1 MSIRLKVVLV
11 IITVMTLVF
20 GFLLGVVT
28 TNAFRRGREIEGRM
42 RDTLRPVIRR
52 WVEREQ
58 WLENRTWSEFQV
70 KLSELNPSGEANRM
84 DPLKRWAI
92 VGPDGDVRAAGGM
105 KEDEA
110 ARFVAGDERLRE
122 AVRERSVV
130 LYPEERFIA
139 VPLNVAGALA
149 GAIKLEVNTGPRPT
163 LWESFRESFFALAA
177 ILAVS
182 TVVLI
187 SATYLLIDRR
197 VLKPLGYLVE
207 GSARVAEGDLRREV
221 PSEGGRDEMAR
232 LVTAF
237 NAMMVEVRNYREH
250 MEKLVAEEKAR
261 VQAAQRQLVIAQ
273 RLAATG
279 TLAAGIAHE
288 VNNPIGGMI
297 NAARRLQ
304 KDAPEGRTR
313 EYLDLILEGLVR
325 VQETVKK
332 ILQFT
337 PRELKPQPV
346 DLREVCGRALDL
358 VSHRVQQ
365 AGVEVRK
372 EFPEDLPLVFGDPSE
387 LQQVFLNLVLNSLDA
402 LPAQGGRI
410 AARGR
415 RNGASIEIEIEDNG
429 CGMTEEQK
437 NRSFDLFYTTKEA
450 GKGTGLGLAIVHNII
465 DGHNGRIEIRSKVNE
480 GTTVWM
486 SFPILSTSVSG
497 RTPAAPPA

>member
-1 MSIRLKVVLV
+1 M
-11 IITVMTLVF
+11 
-20 GFLLGVVT
+20 
-28 TNAFRRGREIEGRM
+28 
-42 RDTLRPVIRR
+42 
-52 WVEREQ
+52 
-58 WLENRTWSEFQV
+58 
-70 KLSELNPSGEANRM
+70 
-84 DPLKRWAI
+84 KRWAI
-92 VGPDGDVRAAGGM
+92 VGSDGGVRAAGGM

-110 ARFVAGDERLRE
+110 AFFVAGDEWLRG
-122 AVRERSVV
+122 AIRERAVV

-139 VPLNVAGALA
+139 VPLTVAGALA
-149 GAIKLEVNTGPRPT
+149 GAIKLEVDTGPRPT
-163 LWESFRESFFALAA
+163 LWVSFRESFVAMTA

-182 TVVLI
+182 TVLLI
-187 SATYLLIDRR
+187 SGTYLLLDRR
-197 VLKPLGYLVE
+197 VLKPLGLLVE
-207 GSARVAEGDLRREV
+207 GSARVAEGDLRREI

-232 LVTAF
+232 LVNAF

-288 VNNPIGGMI
+288 VNNPLGGMI

-346 DLREVCGRALDL
+346 DLQDVCARALDF
-358 VSHRVQQ
+358 VAHRVGKM
-365 AGVEVRK
+365 GVEVRT
-372 EFPEDLPLVFGDPSE
+372 EFPGDLPRVFGDPSE
-387 LQQVFLNLVLNSLDA
+387 LQQVFLNLVINALDA
-402 LPAQGGRI
+402 LPEKGGRI
-410 AARGR
+410 AVRGR
-415 RNGASIEIEIEDNG
+415 REGASVEIDIEDNG

-437 NRSFDLFYTTKEA
+437 SRAFDLFYTTKEA
-450 GKGTGLGLAIVHNII
+450 GKGTGLGLAIVHNIV
-465 DGHNGRIEIRSKVNE
+465 DGHNGRIELRSKAGE
-480 GTTVWM
+480 GTTIRLA
-486 SFPILSTSVSG
+486 FPILSSSISG
-497 RTPAAPPA
+497 RTPAVQPGP